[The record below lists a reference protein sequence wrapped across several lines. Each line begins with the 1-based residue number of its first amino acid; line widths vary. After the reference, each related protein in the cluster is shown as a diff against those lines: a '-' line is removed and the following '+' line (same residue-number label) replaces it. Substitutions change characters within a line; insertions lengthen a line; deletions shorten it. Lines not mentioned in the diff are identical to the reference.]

1 MKKIIV
7 LTMLVLSALGFAKE
21 VNIKILGTSDVHG
34 HIVPWNYQTD
44 EFDDSGSYSQIAKMV
59 DGYRKGNK
67 NVILVDAGDIIQDN
81 LIERFI
87 NEPRHPAMLVL
98 NQMGYD
104 VMVPGNQHC

>member
-7 LTMLVLSALGFAKE
+7 LTMLVISALGFAKE

-34 HIVPWNYQTD
+34 HVVPWNYQID

-67 NVILVDAGDIIQDN
+67 RNYGQHNYVDKSSKIMYN
-81 LIERFI
+81 
-87 NEPRHPAMLVL
+87 
-98 NQMGYD
+98 
-104 VMVPGNQHC
+104 

>member
-98 NQMGYD
+98 NQMG
-104 VMVPGNQHC
+104 

>member
-44 EFDDSGSYSQIAKMV
+44 EF
-59 DGYRKGNK
+59 NK
-67 NVILVDAGDIIQDN
+67 YFSHHILIKK
-81 LIERFI
+81 L
-87 NEPRHPAMLVL
+87 
-98 NQMGYD
+98 
-104 VMVPGNQHC
+104 